1 MTDINQQ
8 LVDRLETLEHQL
20 AKLESTSEQEREQR
34 TQLETF
40 VTAML
45 ELRGTDDPTD
55 ADLDHIWLAGHP
67 IGAMIKRRQREI
79 NELQD
84 NSNNNASMLN

>member
-55 ADLDHIWLAGHP
+55 ADLDHI
-67 IGAMIKRRQREI
+67 
-79 NELQD
+79 
-84 NSNNNASMLN
+84 